1 MLINSSPAFEGKTLK
16 WFAVVWAICII
27 APLVYFPGA
36 AVLTGHPWKVE
47 LLISF
52 VLFVSLMC
60 GLLFRRE
67 TRHVFSIAPQIARF
81 IIAPCCA
88 LILWSALSVFWAGSI
103 PSVVHHTLVWAC
115 YLTFFLFAIRLASDK
130 RLFKI
135 TIIALGSVISIVC
148 LCCIFEFVFEE
159 RIGETFGTRY
169 GRYAEIFAALLP
181 LFFSFT
187 VRLKR
192 KHLLWTAC
200 ATAFLWLGLLF
211 AMSRGALFSSFAGL
225 SVFILLRIFSGKT
238 SAEQK
243 RLSFAAAGLVF
254 IILLAQVS
262 LFSTYGNQ
270 KGSTFSRVAIHDE
283 KDSDNSFSRNVRFLY
298 AGVGKEMFFGN
309 SLKGVGADNFG
320 LEFNKYRAVFSEN
333 PENKLAARQSEEY
346 LPERA
351 HNEYLQI
358 SAELGIV
365 GAAIFLWLLFG
376 IAKLGFAEV
385 VKNRFEPSSILTHAA
400 IGGIVAF
407 LISSCFSSFSFRLMQ
422 NGLVF
427 FFLLALLLRNFA
439 FEKNSEKQNN
449 LLVVSPR
456 LKLAFVSIAL
466 IACVSLTVFSALK
479 ATSQYLVYQ
488 AEREADFETAQTFYR
503 NAIALDAAN
512 ASADFSFGIR
522 LFGAGKYVQSA
533 EEFRQSVNKGF
544 NDSVSYSY
552 LISAQTLAKQPQ
564 KALNTA
570 SEAVKIFPYSV
581 FLRVRFA
588 ALLNKFD
595 EKDEA
600 ENQLNIAAQID
611 KKQAETWHRLINEG
625 SLKATQAASV
635 DKQISSLDKL
645 VPAQAVYAVLAE
657 REILHPEEKS
667 KFNF

>member
-1 MLINSSPAFEGKTLK
+1 MFTNSSSAFENKTLK
-16 WFAVVWAICII
+16 WFAVGWAISLI
-27 APLVYFPGA
+27 APLVYFPVPFA
-36 AVLTGHPWKVE
+36 LVGHPWKVE
-47 LLISF
+47 LVISF
-52 VLFVSLMC
+52 VLFVSLI
-60 GLLFRRE
+60 GVLLFQRE
-67 TRHVFSIAPQIARF
+67 KNHVFSIAPQIVRF

-88 LILWSALSVFWAGSI
+88 FIIWSALSVFWAGSLL
-103 PSVVHHTLVWAC
+103 SVVHHTLVWAC
-115 YLTFFLFAIRLASDK
+115 YLTFFLFAVRVASDK

-135 TIIALGSVISIVC
+135 TIIALGSVISVVS
-148 LCCIFEFVFEE
+148 LCCIFEFIFEE
-159 RIGETFGTRY
+159 SIGETFGTRY
-169 GRYAEIFAALLP
+169 ARYAEIFAALLP
-181 LFFSFT
+181 LFFSF
-187 VRLKR
+187 VLRLKR
-192 KHLLWTAC
+192 KHLLWTVFA
-200 ATAFLWLGLLF
+200 AAFLWLGLLF
-211 AMSRGALFSSFAGL
+211 SMSRGALFSSIAGL
-225 SVFILLRIFSGKT
+225 SVFIFLRIFCRK
-238 SAEQK
+238 SAAEK
-243 RLSFAAAGLVF
+243 RRLMFAVAGLVF
-254 IILLAQVS
+254 IALLAQVTLS
-262 LFSTYGNQ
+262 IYGNQ
-270 KGSTFSRVAIHDE
+270 KGGTFSRVAIHDE
-283 KDSDNSFSRNVRFLY
+283 KDPGNSFSRNVRFLF
-298 AGVGKEMFFGN
+298 AGVGREMFFDN
-309 SLKGVGADNFG
+309 RLIGVGADNFG

-479 ATSQYLVYQ
+479 ATSQYLIYQ

-533 EEFRQSVNKGF
+533 EEFRQSVNKGL

-570 SEAVKIFPYSV
+570 SEAVRIFPYSV

-635 DKQISSLDKL
+635 DKQISTLDKL